1 MQLLCLVFYIY
12 RHIPMFVYV
21 VDNSCMSSPPPWNVA
36 THTRYRE
43 KLEHLVAAMYQ
54 PHAKLQELLILQ
66 SQQCR
71 PNDVYSDTIAEEDV
85 EAMCRLLK
93 QQRDGL
99 QHLTDILTK
108 DGRDIALVKRELSA
122 VHHTTY

>member
-1 MQLLCLVFYIY
+1 MNDFTC
-12 RHIPMFVYV
+12 
-21 VDNSCMSSPPPWNVA
+21 
-36 THTRYRE
+36 TRYRE
-43 KLEHLVAAMYQ
+43 RLEHLLADMYQ

-71 PNDVYSDTIAEEDV
+71 PNDIYSDSIAEEDV

-108 DGRDIALVKRELSA
+108 DARDIALVKRELSA
-122 VHHTTY
+122 AHHPPYY